1 MSTLTA
7 SVASQPSQ
15 HKQTYSGKT
24 TKDYPVNSLTAQIGR
39 TIRRIRMS
47 KDMIL
52 RDLSVSS
59 YIALGH
65 LSQVETGQKNA
76 SPHTIESVCKG
87 LGITTLEF
95 HKELCVTIEK
105 GW

>member
-1 MSTLTA
+1 MATTSV
-7 SVASQPSQ
+7 SVAEPSQ
-15 HKQTYSGKT
+15 HKQIYSRKT
-24 TKDYPVNSLTAQIGR
+24 TKNYPVNSLTAQIGR
-39 TIRRIRMS
+39 TIRRIRTN

-52 RDLSVSS
+52 RDLSLSS
-59 YIALGH
+59 FIALGH
-65 LSQVETGQKNA
+65 LSEIETGQKNA

-95 HKELCVTIEK
+95 HRELCITIEK

>member
-1 MSTLTA
+1 MNTLTA
-7 SVASQPSQ
+7 SVASEPSR

-39 TIRRIRMS
+39 TIRRLRES
-47 KDMIL
+47 KDL
-52 RDLSVSS
+52 NQTQLSAMS
-59 YIALGH
+59 YIANGH
-65 LSQVETGQKNA
+65 LSNIETGQKNISA
-76 SPHTIESVCKG
+76 FNIECLCAG

-95 HKELCVTIEK
+95 YQELCVTIEK